1 MYSCGFLS
9 RFSLL
14 WREASWS
21 GSAAFTCVCKD
32 KIQNIVHN
40 YASPALSKVSQTFR
54 WSGTVIIQIGIGFT
68 ISDAPRGT
76 DDIVYHI
83 HTILWN

>member
-1 MYSCGFLS
+1 MVFWNDFRYCEEKLHDRGQ
-9 RFSLL
+9 
-14 WREASWS
+14 
-21 GSAAFTCVCKD
+21 AAFTCVCKD
-32 KIQNIVHN
+32 KIQNIIHN

-68 ISDAPRGT
+68 ISDAPRDT